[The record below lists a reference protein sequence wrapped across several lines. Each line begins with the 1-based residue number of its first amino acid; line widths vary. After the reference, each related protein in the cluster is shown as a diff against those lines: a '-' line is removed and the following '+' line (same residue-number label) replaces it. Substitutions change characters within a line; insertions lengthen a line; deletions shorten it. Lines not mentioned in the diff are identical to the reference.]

1 MSLSTTGPEDSDLS
15 FPSRFSRLIEKLLTL
30 LLLCCAVL
38 LTVKAAQFMIWY
50 MAKDYPL
57 EYREFGV
64 IFSTDLLLQ
73 GYNPYSIDL
82 QPVAMNAYGII
93 YNMLVLP
100 LAQVWGST
108 PFAHRVVSCFFIV
121 MTCGCLCWGLRVSR
135 VSWSMAGVAV
145 ATLFAFL
152 ATGLSIVSRPDSL
165 GQFLF
170 LASIV
175 LPFACRY
182 SASSLAISIGL
193 SMIAL
198 LTKSYFVL
206 GAPFLALY
214 LFGFESKSKGLW
226 YALGFVAALVV
237 TVLVTHEICE
247 TWLTNTIF
255 NHFNNDI
262 GGQYTSLGH
271 LRHQMWLH
279 AESILGFIAAFVW
292 GYGFF
297 AGSGE
302 KIFEGSIGSLLNFKD
317 FRKPLFN
324 VRGDLPF
331 MMLVFGTIIMVWKLG
346 LHTGNWQLYYH
357 QFMTPF
363 ALWFVVGF
371 VDRLKANRHWAIML
385 PLIANLAVLNV
396 YYVSGDLED
405 HEAEWNGLEQVVA
418 GHQDMYHSSGLAE
431 LMKRHGKPIYN
442 TGHNEY
448 YAAGVPYNFTAT
460 AEQFAW
466 QSEMFWQ
473 QIGEKAQQK
482 QLDLV
487 IQDEGSGWP
496 IDRSILKENYRLLGH
511 MRMPLLFNGNWRLE
525 LWTPKPDK

>member
-1 MSLSTTGPEDSDLS
+1 MSLKTTGPEDSDLF
-15 FPSRFSRLIEKLLTL
+15 FPSGLYRLIDKLLTL

-38 LTVKAAQFMIWY
+38 LTVKAAEFMIWY

-73 GYNPYSIDL
+73 GFNPYSIDL
-82 QPVAMNAYGII
+82 QPVAMNAYGIV

-100 LAQVWGST
+100 LAEVWGST
-108 PFAHRVVSCFFIV
+108 PFTHRVVSCFFIV
-121 MTCGCLCWGLRVSR
+121 MTCGCLFWGLRVSR
-135 VSWSMAGVAV
+135 VSWTMAGVAV

-193 SMIAL
+193 SMLAL

-206 GAPFLALY
+206 GAPFLAVY

-226 YALGFVAALVV
+226 YGLGFGAALAV
-237 TVLVTHEICE
+237 TVLVTHALCE

-255 NHFNNDI
+255 NHLNNDI
-262 GGQYTSLGH
+262 SGHYTSLAH
-271 LRHQMWLH
+271 LRRQMWLH

-297 AGSGE
+297 TASGE
-302 KIFEGSIGSLLNFKD
+302 KVFEGTRGSLLNFKD
-317 FRKPLFN
+317 FRKPLFSIN
-324 VRGDLPF
+324 GDLPL

-396 YYVSGDLED
+396 YYVSGDPED
-405 HEAEWNGLEQVVA
+405 HEAEWKALEQVVA

-448 YAAGVPYNFTAT
+448 YAAGVPYNFTST

-487 IQDEGSGWP
+487 IQDAGSGWP
-496 IDRSILKENYRLLGH
+496 IDRSTLKENYRLLGH
-511 MRMPLLFNGNWRLE
+511 MRMPLLFNGNWLLE
-525 LWTPKPDK
+525 LWTPKPD